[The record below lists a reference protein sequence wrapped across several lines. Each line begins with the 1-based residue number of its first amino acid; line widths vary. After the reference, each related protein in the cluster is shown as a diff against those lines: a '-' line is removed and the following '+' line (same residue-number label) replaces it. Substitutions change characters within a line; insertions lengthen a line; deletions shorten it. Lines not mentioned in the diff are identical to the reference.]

1 MYIYYF
7 NAIAQK
13 QIIDNSFFFA
23 NKKSILPI
31 YGIYFYIKNF
41 KIINEKLKQ
50 KILIEIIIYFR
61 IVFNITVEA

>member
-1 MYIYYF
+1 MNENMNIYKFILTKMYIYYF

-31 YGIYFYIKNF
+31 YGIYFYI
-41 KIINEKLKQ
+41 
-50 KILIEIIIYFR
+50 EISK
-61 IVFNITVEA
+61 

>member
-1 MYIYYF
+1 MNKNMNIYKFILTKMYIYYF

-31 YGIYFYIKNF
+31 YGIYFYI
-41 KIINEKLKQ
+41 
-50 KILIEIIIYFR
+50 EISK
-61 IVFNITVEA
+61 

>member
-1 MYIYYF
+1 MNKNMNIYKFLLTKMYIYYF

-41 KIINEKLKQ
+41 KIINDKLKQ
-50 KILIEIIIYFR
+50 KF
-61 IVFNITVEA
+61 